1 MAKIKPNRG
10 SDDDGESGRHT
21 YPIHYIVTNDKQ
33 RLRRLEHNL
42 KQFMTLSAEE
52 LENTLTG
59 IEETFDLISK
69 DVESLFNK
77 QDHAEAK
84 MHRIQQQCLID

>member
-1 MAKIKPNRG
+1 MESMTKLKPNRAT
-10 SDDDGESGRHT
+10 DDEGESGRHT
-21 YPIHYIVTNDKQ
+21 YPIHYIVTNDKL
-33 RLRRLEHNL
+33 RLRKLEHNL

-52 LENTLTG
+52 LEKTLTG

-77 QDHAEAK
+77 QD
-84 MHRIQQQCLID
+84 